1 MAEVRKG
8 VTEFIRA
15 GKSLLEMKNLSED
28 EEQVVRDMLWQL
40 VIRFPDEGAMQRTK
54 GEASAAWERLYVVI
68 ADDLFT
74 QAL

>member
-40 VIRFPDEGAMQRTK
+40 VISSLTKGTMQRTK
-54 GEASAAWERLYVVI
+54 VKRAPSGKGSMW
-68 ADDLFT
+68 
-74 QAL
+74 

>member
-54 GEASAAWERLYVVI
+54 GEASAEWERLYVVI

>member
-1 MAEVRKG
+1 MALWLLKRAAAGRLNFMADVRKG

-40 VIRFPDEGAMQRTK
+40 VIRFPDEGDD
-54 GEASAAWERLYVVI
+54 AA
-68 ADDLFT
+68 D
-74 QAL
+74 

>member
-1 MAEVRKG
+1 MLGDVKATGRLSFMADVRKG

-40 VIRFPDEGAMQRTK
+40 VIRFPDEGDD
-54 GEASAAWERLYVVI
+54 AA
-68 ADDLFT
+68 D
-74 QAL
+74 